1 MGLNIG
7 SSPMTAARVGST
19 PISKVFVGSQQIWPV
34 WAPPAD
40 KVAYWSSQVTSG
52 VSGTFPSHVAGDLL
66 VVVAAATSALYP
78 TVPTGWTKAYQT
90 PDTTRPMVIGW
101 KAATAAGTTSGSWTN
116 AAFVATYVFKGA
128 DTTNPFG
135 SIGTDLSATS
145 PAITP
150 VNSSGRSQI
159 VHTRWQSGGTGSWAA
174 GVLNLTPRNT
184 VAAMA
189 NGEQIDTR
197 TSPELTWAISTGTP
211 AYRSLVWE
219 VLPPQV

>member
-19 PISKVFVGSQQIWPV
+19 PISKVFVGSQEVWPSYT
-34 WAPPAD
+34 PPAD
-40 KVAYWSSQVTSG
+40 KVLYWSSQVTAG

-66 VVVAAATSALYP
+66 VVVAGATSALYP

-90 PDTTRPMVIGW
+90 PDTNRPMVIGW
-101 KAATAAGTTSGSWTN
+101 KAATASGTASGSWSN
-116 AAFVATYVFKGA
+116 AAYVTTYVFRGV

-135 SIGTDLSATS
+135 SIDTALSATS

-150 VNSSGRSQI
+150 VDPSGRSQI
-159 VHTRWQSGGTGSWAA
+159 VHTRWQSGGTGTWSTT
-174 GVLNLTPRNT
+174 VPNLKARNT
-184 VAAMA
+184 VASMC

-197 TSPELTWAISTGTP
+197 TAPELTWAISGGTP
-211 AYRSLVWE
+211 AYRSLVFE
-219 VLPPQV
+219 ICAPPL